1 MQAEIESYLREKRW
15 GYRIEGSEVRLDR
28 CPFCDGTSRRPFTIN
43 PETGNAMCHK
53 CDWRGGL
60 TLLKRSQG
68 DVVTQLSEKINSP
81 TRTVVVKPP
90 RSLADKYA
98 KVLQQSSDRMAMFCE
113 WRKIKETTVRKY
125 KIGFCEE
132 KGAFSYPFYSDG
144 ELIAIKYKRIGVD
157 GQKQVS
163 RWKSDKKNTK
173 TESSLFGADFLEGN
187 ERVIVTEGEDDCMVL
202 SEAGITNVVSLPN
215 GCAHVSGQ
223 FLDALEP
230 FRNIVICMDGDEAG
244 AKGAENLRELLGED
258 RSRVV
263 EYPTGI
269 SVPSDRYWKS
279 EEAKDATDF
288 SRANSL
294 DLLISAIDKVSA
306 GDNDRVVHIK
316 DFIEELRDDFLNG
329 DRSRGR
335 TTGFPS
341 LDNLIGGRRP
351 GELTVISGNTGS
363 GKSTFTL
370 NLALNI
376 AASGEGVLLG
386 SFEQTVL
393 AVLRKIA
400 QSISEKWFHLRQDET
415 GSPMQIDDLDEV
427 CRVLEELPLY
437 AINVFGRMSTE
448 EFVDCAAYA
457 KRRLRVPTVILD
469 HIHFMLR
476 HARSD
481 TERIELDH
489 TMLALKQCTIE
500 NELYSYVVAHPK
512 KKNDEN
518 AVIGVEDFRGSS
530 FISQVADN
538 VLVVWRDRN
547 IAQLDP
553 SMGRAEIHSLKCR
566 SECGSEGK
574 VELGFSY
581 SGQKFVDKL
590 GKEIS
595 PLHSVPSLFTE
606 EFEDDF

>member
-1 MQAEIESYLREKRW
+1 MQGDIEAYLREKQW
-15 GYRIEGSEVRLDR
+15 GYRVEGGEVRLDR
-28 CPFCDGTSRRPFTIN
+28 CPFCGGTSRRPFTIH
-43 PETGNAMCHK
+43 PETGNAICHK

-68 DVVTQLSEKINSP
+68 DVVTPISEAITATKISI
-81 TRTVVVKPP
+81 VKPP
-90 RSLADKYA
+90 RLLAEKYA
-98 KVLQQSSDRMAMFCE
+98 KALQEDADKMAMFCS
-113 WRKIKETTVRKY
+113 WRVLKESTVRKF
-125 KIGFCEE
+125 KIGFCVE
-132 KGAFSYPFYSDG
+132 KGAFTYPFYESG
-144 ELIAIKYKRIGVD
+144 ELIAIKYKRLGHD

-163 RWKSDKKNTK
+163 RWKSDSKNTK
-173 TESSLFGADFLEGN
+173 TSSSLFGVDFLSGN
-187 ERVIVTEGEDDCMVL
+187 ERVVVTEGEDDCMVL
-202 SEAGITNVVSLPN
+202 SDAGVSNVVSLPN
-215 GCAHVSGQ
+215 GCAHVSGK

-230 FRNIVICMDGDEAG
+230 FRNIVICMDADESG
-244 AKGAENLRELLGED
+244 TKGAENLRDLLGED
-258 RSRVV
+258 RSRIV
-263 EYPTGI
+263 EHPTG
-269 SVPSDRYWKS
+269 VMTPQDRYWKAS
-279 EEAKDATDF
+279 EAKDATDYA
-288 SRANSL
+288 RANSVE
-294 DLLISAIDKVSA
+294 LLTNAIDKVST
-306 GDNDRVVHIK
+306 GDNDRVVHIA

-363 GKSTFTL
+363 GKSSFTL

-386 SFEQTVL
+386 SFEQTIL
-393 AVLRKIA
+393 AVLRKIS
-400 QSISEKWFHLRQDET
+400 QSISEKWFALREDET
-415 GSPMQIDDLDEV
+415 GSSMQIDDLDEV

-457 KRRLRVPTVILD
+457 KRRLKVPTVILD

-476 HARSD
+476 HSKSD
-481 TERIELDH
+481 TERIEIDH

-500 NELYSYVVAHPK
+500 NQLYRYVVAHPK

-566 SECGSEGK
+566 SECGSEGR

-581 SGQKFVDKL
+581 AGQKFVDKL

-595 PLHSVPSLFTE
+595 PLGSVQESFPE
-606 EFEDDF
+606 DFEDDF